1 MTETNFEY
9 DIFISYAH
17 IDNKTRTKDQE
28 GWIARLH
35 QDLDLRLNQLL
46 GEKPKIWRDNRL
58 GGSDYFNEVI
68 LNALVKTAILVSVL
82 SPRYVKSEWCIK
94 EGEEFINAAEQ
105 NIGFRINNKAR
116 ILKVIKTPLLI
127 GDHIDKELK
136 SLDNLDE
143 ELKSRGEKFCA
154 EIRQLLSYE
163 FFEVDPVTGHPREFM
178 DFSGKFER
186 EYWEKLEDLA
196 YEIRQLLEILK
207 TQQPPPASGVTV
219 YLAETTS
226 DLRAE
231 RDQIRR
237 ELLTRGHTVLP
248 DRPLPLFGPELENL
262 VRENLERCNLS
273 IHLIGGHYGI
283 LPENANR
290 SIVELQNVLSIERSR
305 QVPNFSRLIWL
316 PIHLLA
322 KDERQKAFVTNLQD
336 NPGLQRGDDLL
347 QTTLEDLKTTIQDK
361 LKSIQNQSE
370 GSNSEGEDDGI
381 TRVYLICAQR
391 DLDDTV
397 PLDNYLYDQ
406 GFEVLLPL
414 FEGDEADVTGK
425 HQENLRICDAVL
437 IYYGH
442 ANEAWLWRKVSD
454 LRKAS
459 GYGRSTPIPVKA
471 VYVTSPEDRHKAR
484 YRSRE
489 VDAVI
494 KNFGEFSPDDL
505 RPFLSKLAE
514 QKGDQE

>member
-1 MTETNFEY
+1 M
-9 DIFISYAH
+9 
-17 IDNKTRTKDQE
+17 
-28 GWIARLH
+28 
-35 QDLDLRLNQLL
+35 
-46 GEKPKIWRDNRL
+46 
-58 GGSDYFNEVI
+58 
-68 LNALVKTAILVSVL
+68 
-82 SPRYVKSEWCIK
+82 
-94 EGEEFINAAEQ
+94 
-105 NIGFRINNKAR
+105 
-116 ILKVIKTPLLI
+116 
-127 GDHIDKELK
+127 
-136 SLDNLDE
+136 
-143 ELKSRGEKFCA
+143 
-154 EIRQLLSYE
+154 
-163 FFEVDPVTGHPREFM
+163 
-178 DFSGKFER
+178 
-186 EYWEKLEDLA
+186 
-196 YEIRQLLEILK
+196 
-207 TQQPPPASGVTV
+207 
-219 YLAETTS
+219 
-226 DLRAE
+226 
-231 RDQIRR
+231 
-237 ELLTRGHTVLP
+237 
-248 DRPLPLFGPELENL
+248 
-262 VRENLERCNLS
+262 
-273 IHLIGGHYGI
+273 
-283 LPENANR
+283 
-290 SIVELQNVLSIERSR
+290 
-305 QVPNFSRLIWL
+305 
-316 PIHLLA
+316 
-322 KDERQKAFVTNLQD
+322 
-336 NPGLQRGDDLL
+336 
-347 QTTLEDLKTTIQDK
+347 
-361 LKSIQNQSE
+361 KSIQNQSE